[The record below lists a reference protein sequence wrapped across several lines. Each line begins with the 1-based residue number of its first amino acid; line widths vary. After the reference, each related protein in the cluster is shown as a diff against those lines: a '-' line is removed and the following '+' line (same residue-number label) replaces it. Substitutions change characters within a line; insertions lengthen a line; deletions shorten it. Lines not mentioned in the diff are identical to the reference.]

1 MRWDA
6 TRTYT
11 YPEVRT
17 HELRV
22 RTLGGCVLTLEV
34 APTGT
39 VGKLKSM
46 LLDKK
51 ISADSKEF
59 RELLGAQVLVDN
71 KVLSDDDQTLE
82 CLGLLDT
89 ESDVMVVYSRKKS
102 DTGVPS
108 WRNSRKKIG

>member
-1 MRWDA
+1 M
-6 TRTYT
+6 
-11 YPEVRT
+11 
-17 HELRV
+17 
-22 RTLGGCVLTLEV
+22 LTLEV

-51 ISADSKEF
+51 ISEDSKEF

-89 ESDVMVVYSRKKS
+89 ESDVMVVYSRKKIRHWS
-102 DTGVPS
+102 AVLAEFK
-108 WRNSRKKIG
+108 KKIG